1 MTSLENNEV
10 FQGKKKEDLDE
21 VDRKNQ
27 NLDYD

>member
-10 FQGKKKEDLDE
+10 FQGKKKEDLEE
-21 VDRKNQ
+21 VDWKTL